1 MKKANLN
8 AVDLGALQGEFV
20 NASRDAKA
28 KSKAYGLA
36 EAANDN
42 AKARLSAIKEKLSS
56 ASRAVL
62 ADS

>member
-1 MKKANLN
+1 MNN
-8 AVDLGALQGEFV
+8 AVDLGALQSEFV
-20 NASRDAKA
+20 LASRDAKA
-28 KSKAYGLA
+28 KAKAYTSA

-42 AKARLSAIKEKLSS
+42 AKARLLSAKEKLNA